1 MAPDPHAIP
10 HEISLRGVFWCV
22 AGALGAIE
30 LLLAAL
36 GR

>member
-10 HEISLRGVFWCV
+10 HNVSLRGVLWCI
-22 AGALGAIE
+22 AGVLAAIE

-36 GR
+36 GL